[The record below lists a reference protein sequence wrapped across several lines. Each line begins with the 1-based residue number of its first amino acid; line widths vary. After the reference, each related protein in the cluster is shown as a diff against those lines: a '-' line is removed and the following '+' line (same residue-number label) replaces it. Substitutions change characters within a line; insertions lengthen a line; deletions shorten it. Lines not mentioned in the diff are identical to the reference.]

1 MRSTASRWPLAVR
14 NRLTT
19 DRRCSSFIAP
29 SYPTWGGVRLVAPG
43 HSGRGPGGR
52 SKERTPGSQSEAAA
66 VPPLVD
72 WEISVNLRSLLYTP
86 PFWLRAALD
95 GEPVEVPEPPSESS
109 DRMGLHR
116 RGRALGI
123 LLLLVGADIAPSV
136 LVALIAPVSPLALV
150 ANRVAAISGV
160 PAFDHIFT
168 IVMENTSG
176 SSIIGN
182 TAEAPYLNSLAT
194 QYGATTNYAAISHPS
209 LPNYLALTAGSTLGV
224 TDDCNGCFQAG
235 P

>member
-29 SYPTWGGVRLVAPG
+29 SYPTWGGVSAWRQG
-43 HSGRGPGGR
+43 TPGGGR
-52 SKERTPGSQSEAAA
+52 EAGPKRTPGSQSEAAA

-136 LVALIAPVSPLALV
+136 LVALI
-150 ANRVAAISGV
+150 
-160 PAFDHIFT
+160 
-168 IVMENTSG
+168 
-176 SSIIGN
+176 
-182 TAEAPYLNSLAT
+182 
-194 QYGATTNYAAISHPS
+194 
-209 LPNYLALTAGSTLGV
+209 
-224 TDDCNGCFQAG
+224 
-235 P
+235 